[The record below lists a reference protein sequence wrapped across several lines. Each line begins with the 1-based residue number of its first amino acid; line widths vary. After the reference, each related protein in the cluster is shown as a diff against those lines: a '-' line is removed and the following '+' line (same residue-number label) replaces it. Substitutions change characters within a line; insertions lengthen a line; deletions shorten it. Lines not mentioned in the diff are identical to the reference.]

1 MSRQI
6 AAAAVAAM
14 VCVACG
20 RSQENR
26 NPSDHANGSAM
37 TQIKVTGCLQSSEQ
51 AVGTTGTT
59 ASASDTK
66 YVLTHARAEATQ
78 PQSST
83 APTGASV
90 AEREPER
97 TEGTQGGS
105 RLGTSSTARTDA
117 PATERDS
124 ARTQGTQGGPQTG
137 STYRLDGDDNTLS
150 PEIGHQVEIVA
161 MVEDPGSIGH
171 GTTGTE
177 GVGSSNSGSSMPKV
191 KVQSIRMIAAN
202 CSAE

>member
-26 NPSDHANGSAM
+26 NPSDHTNGSAM

-51 AVGTTGTT
+51 AVGTTGTI

-66 YVLTHARAEATQ
+66 YMLTHARAEATQ

-90 AEREPER
+90 AEREPAR
-97 TEGTQGGS
+97 TEGTQGGL
-105 RLGTSSTARTDA
+105 RLGTSSSTITDA
-117 PATERDS
+117 AATERDS
-124 ARTQGTQGGPQTG
+124 ARTQGTQGG
-137 STYRLDGDDNTLS
+137 
-150 PEIGHQVEIVA
+150 
-161 MVEDPGSIGH
+161 
-171 GTTGTE
+171 
-177 GVGSSNSGSSMPKV
+177 
-191 KVQSIRMIAAN
+191 
-202 CSAE
+202 

>member
-6 AAAAVAAM
+6 AAVAVAAM
-14 VCVACG
+14 VCMACG
-20 RSQENR
+20 RSQDNR
-26 NPSDHANGSAM
+26 NPSGQPNGSAM
-37 TQIKVTGCLQSSEQ
+37 TQTNQIKVTGCLQSSEK

-66 YVLTHARAEATQ
+66 YMLTHARSEATQ

-90 AEREPER
+90 AEREPAR

-105 RLGTSSTARTDA
+105 RTGTSSTARTEA
-117 PATERDS
+117 PVPDRDS
-124 ARTQGTQGGPQTG
+124 ARTQGTQGGPLTG

-150 PEIGHQVEIVA
+150 PKSVITLRSWRWWRIPA
-161 MVEDPGSIGH
+161 S
-171 GTTGTE
+171 
-177 GVGSSNSGSSMPKV
+177 
-191 KVQSIRMIAAN
+191 AALTAARR
-202 CSAE
+202 CRR